1 MARRARGALCSLCW
15 VPSKDILQSP
25 SSCCDCLAFSLFLTN
40 NFSQSA
46 TFFFLTKN
54 VFAVLYFS
62 VNHVVGMTKLAPAAV
77 WDMPEF
83 YFGLVP
89 LTGSMLVL
97 LEQWE
102 SVWDLR
108 LQLL

>member
-1 MARRARGALCSLCW
+1 M
-15 VPSKDILQSP
+15 
-25 SSCCDCLAFSLFLTN
+25 N
-40 NFSQSA
+40 
-46 TFFFLTKN
+46 
-54 VFAVLYFS
+54 Y
-62 VNHVVGMTKLAPAAV
+62 VVGMTKLAPAAV